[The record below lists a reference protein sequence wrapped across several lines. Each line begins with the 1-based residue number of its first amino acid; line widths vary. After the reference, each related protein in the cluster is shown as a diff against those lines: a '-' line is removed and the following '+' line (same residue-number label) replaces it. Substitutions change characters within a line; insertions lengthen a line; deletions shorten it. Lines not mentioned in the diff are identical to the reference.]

1 MSDDTRRYETVDY
14 DASYPPSLYEPGP
27 VLTLLTPATS
37 PVGVPVTVTIT
48 GTGFLASSVARAD
61 GSPLPTAYVSA
72 TSLTVSGTPL
82 TDGVANVTVANGTRI
97 SNALVFTVT
106 NVEGLT
112 QTGPGRRR
120 RAAWSAS
127 MDQPEPDSPAEDEP
141 APDTE
146 DEADDDTEDDQP

>member
-14 DASYPPSLYEPGP
+14 DASYPPELYAPGP
-27 VLTLLTPATS
+27 VLTLLSPATS

-48 GTGFLASSVARAD
+48 GTGFVASSVARAD
-61 GSPLPTAYVSA
+61 GSPLPTVYVSA

-82 TDGVANVTVANGTRI
+82 TDGAANVTVANGTRI

-106 NVEGLT
+106 NVAGET

-120 RAAWSAS
+120 RARWSAS
-127 MDQPEPDSPAEDEP
+127 MDQPEPTPAEDEP
-141 APDTE
+141 AP
-146 DEADDDTEDDQP
+146 ADDTPAEDAEDDQP